1 MVVAQLTYPNRS
13 ITQEAGKQL
22 QGKPQIDCPR
32 CSSKMMRT
40 YDEETKCVLCGFV
53 DYSNTENLSPP
64 TSSKNI
70 ISSGT
75 KYILRYGGDS
85 KSLLNTL
92 AYIKAVRI
100 RNRVIYHVICPFC
113 ENSME
118 QSSISIRRKAYK
130 EDRYKCPQGHQ
141 VSVIPTPEGNMAWI

>member
-1 MVVAQLTYPNRS
+1 MVVAQVTYPNRS
-13 ITQEAGKQL
+13 ITQEAEKPL
-22 QGKPQIDCPR
+22 QGSAKNICPR
-32 CSSKMMRT
+32 CSSKMLKT
-40 YDEETKCVLCGFV
+40 YDDECKCVLCGFV
-53 DYSNTENLSPP
+53 DYSSTNTLPS
-64 TSSKNI
+64 TDSSKNL

-75 KYILRYGGDS
+75 KYILRYFGDS
-85 KSLLNTL
+85 KSLINTL
-92 AYIKAVRI
+92 AYIKAVRL
-100 RNRVIYHVICPFC
+100 RNRVIFHVICPFC

>member
-1 MVVAQLTYPNRS
+1 MVVVQFTYPDTS
-13 ITQEAGKQL
+13 TTQDSKKGVRGKIE
-22 QGKPQIDCPR
+22 GKCPR
-32 CSSKMMRT
+32 CSSKMLQA
-40 YDEETKCVLCGFV
+40 YDEECRCVLCGFV
-53 DYSNTENLSPP
+53 DYSKTETTSTTSP
-64 TSSKNI
+64 TRNI

-75 KYILRYGGDS
+75 KYILRYFGDS
-85 KSLLNTL
+85 KSLMNTL
-92 AYIKAVRI
+92 AYVKAVRL

-141 VSVIPTPEGNMAWI
+141 VSVVPTADGNMAWI